1 MTIIKTA
8 IKESALFGG
17 LSDSH
22 LFDLKK
28 IIIEKVY
35 QNGES
40 IFIEGDDSDGFYL
53 IDSGKV
59 KVYKM
64 SPDGKEK
71 ILHILNSGEPFGEVA
86 VFTGTRFPANADAI
100 KKSTLLFI
108 PKKKFIALISA
119 NPALALNMMA
129 VLSKRLRQFAS
140 QIEELSL
147 KDVPGRLAG
156 YLLIVHEENQFKPD
170 ITLSITKGQLASLLG
185 TIPETL
191 SRIMAKMSSQHL
203 IDVQGKDIIL
213 KDVNGLKDLS
223 NTGRFMEEC

>member
-1 MTIIKTA
+1 MTIIKEV

-17 LSDSH
+17 LSDRYLSE
-22 LFDLKK
+22 LQD
-28 IIIEKVY
+28 ITIEKVY

-40 IFIEGDDSDGFYL
+40 IFIEGDDSNGFYL
-53 IDSGKV
+53 IASGKV

-71 ILHILNSGEPFGEVA
+71 ILHILNPGEPFGEVA
-86 VFTGTRFPANADAI
+86 VFTGARLPANADTI

-119 NPALALNMMA
+119 NPSLALNMMA

-140 QIEELSL
+140 QIEELCL

-156 YLLIVHEENQFKPD
+156 YLLVVHEENDYKTE

-203 IDVQGKDIIL
+203 IDVQGKEIKL
-213 KDVNGLKDLS
+213 LNLNGLTDLS
-223 NTGRFMEEC
+223 NTGRFLEE